1 MSILEQLKIL
11 VVDDMTTSRML
22 IIEALQEIGFRQ
34 ITYAKNGQEG
44 LSMLTASPVHLVIS
58 DFEMPGLDGVGFLQ
72 GIRANAATRNTP
84 FIMVTGRGDRALV
97 ERASKFGLNNFIT
110 KPFTVAGLR
119 TALRAVVK
127 GL

>member
-34 ITYAKNGQEG
+34 ISFAKNGQDG
-44 LSMLTASPVHLVIS
+44 LQLLQQNPVHMVIS
-58 DFEMPGLDGVGFLQ
+58 DFEMPGLDGVGLLQ
-72 GIRANAATRNTP
+72 GIRSNPATRNIP

-97 ERASKFGLNNFIT
+97 ERASKFGLNNFVT
-110 KPFTVAGLR
+110 KPFTVASLR
-119 TALRAVVK
+119 NALRAVLK
-127 GL
+127 GI

>member
-22 IIEALQEIGFRQ
+22 LIEALQEIGFRQ
-34 ITYAKNGQEG
+34 ISYAKNGEDG
-44 LSMLTASPVHLVIS
+44 LKLATSSPVHMIIS

-72 GIRANAATRNTP
+72 GIRSNPSTRNLP

-97 ERASKFGLNNFIT
+97 ERASKFGLNNFVT
-110 KPFTVAGLR
+110 KPFTVVSLR
-119 TALRAVVK
+119 NALRAVLK
-127 GL
+127 GV

>member
-34 ITYAKNGQEG
+34 ISFAKNGQDG
-44 LSMLTASPVHLVIS
+44 LQLLMQNPVHMVIS
-58 DFEMPGLDGVGFLQ
+58 DFEMPGLDGVGLLQ
-72 GIRANAATRNTP
+72 GIRSNPATRNIP

-97 ERASKFGLNNFIT
+97 ERASKFGLNNFVT
-110 KPFTVAGLR
+110 KPFTVASLR
-119 TALRAVVK
+119 NALRAVLK
-127 GL
+127 GI